1 MKIIA
6 YDLGT
11 GGVKASLY
19 DEKLNTLAKAF
30 FEYKTYYPSQN
41 QHEQKPSEWWE
52 CIIQSTRALMQKALV
67 SPDEVKCLSLSGH
80 SLVAVPIDDKGNDL
94 SDCVPIWSD
103 TRAAREV
110 REFFTA
116 VNPDDW
122 YLATGNGFPAACYPI
137 FKLMWLRKHSP
148 EVFCRIYKVLGSKDY
163 INYRMTGMIYTDYS
177 YASGT
182 GAYNLKKR
190 ALEPAY
196 LQAAGLP
203 EHLFPD
209 IIPSHS
215 ITGHLTADAAEKL
228 GLMPGVPVT
237 CGGVDNSCMALG
249 AVGHE
254 EGKVYVSLGSSS
266 WIPVNS
272 KEPVLD
278 LKKKPYVFAHI
289 EEKMFTS
296 AFSIFSGGNSYR
308 WAKDTL
314 CHDFKDQENAYDLMC
329 REASLA
335 PPGANGILFN
345 PSLAG
350 GTSQDKSTNIRGAYL
365 GLHLGTKRED
375 MLRAALEGITLN
387 LKCSYDFM
395 KEHTYLENEL
405 LICGGGSKSPFWLQL
420 FADIFN
426 VRIRKTNIDQ
436 DAASLGAAAIAARA
450 VGIWQDYSP
459 ILNLHHVES
468 EYKPDEQNVSFYQSM
483 LPLFKHA
490 ADVLSELG
498 DYMHS
503 AF

>member
-1 MKIIA
+1 
-6 YDLGT
+6 
-11 GGVKASLY
+11 
-19 DEKLNTLAKAF
+19 
-30 FEYKTYYPSQN
+30 
-41 QHEQKPSEWWE
+41 
-52 CIIQSTRALMQKALV
+52 
-67 SPDEVKCLSLSGH
+67 
-80 SLVAVPIDDKGNDL
+80 
-94 SDCVPIWSD
+94 
-103 TRAAREV
+103 
-110 REFFTA
+110 
-116 VNPDDW
+116 
-122 YLATGNGFPAACYPI
+122 
-137 FKLMWLRKHSP
+137 
-148 EVFCRIYKVLGSKDY
+148 
-163 INYRMTGMIYTDYS
+163 
-177 YASGT
+177 
-182 GAYNLKKR
+182 
-190 ALEPAY
+190 
-196 LQAAGLP
+196 
-203 EHLFPD
+203 
-209 IIPSHS
+209 
-215 ITGHLTADAAEKL
+215 
-228 GLMPGVPVT
+228 MPFL
-237 CGGVDNSCMALG
+237 CS
-249 AVGHE
+249 
-254 EGKVYVSLGSSS
+254 VSLGSSS

-289 EEKMFTS
+289 EEEMFTS

-314 CHDFKDQENAYDLMC
+314 CRDFREQENAYDLMC
-329 REASLA
+329 GEASLA

-375 MLRAALEGITLN
+375 MLRATLEGITLN

-395 KEHTYLENEL
+395 KEHTYLDNEL

-450 VGIWQDYSP
+450 VGLWQDYAP
-459 ILNLHHVES
+459 ILKLHHTAS

-483 LPLFKHA
+483 LPLFKHT